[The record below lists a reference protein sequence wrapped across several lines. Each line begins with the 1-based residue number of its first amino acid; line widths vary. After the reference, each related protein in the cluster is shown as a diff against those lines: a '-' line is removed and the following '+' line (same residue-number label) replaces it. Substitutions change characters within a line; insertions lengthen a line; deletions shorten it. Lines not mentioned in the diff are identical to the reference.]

1 MSLAQRNDC
10 QHNSK
15 EILEGNDKI
24 ACRDL
29 ALGILFLSQTV
40 IGILGN
46 FSLLYHY
53 VFLHH
58 RQSRLRFI
66 DLILMHL
73 CIANSLVILS
83 NGSSQTIVAFGS
95 KYLFNEFGC
104 HVTLYVFRV
113 GTTMSICSVCFL
125 SVFQTI
131 IISPTNSCWKYHK
144 IKSPKYIGFIISF
157 CWLLHMGVN
166 FIFPLYMLHASGK
179 LESRNIT
186 KERHLGFCAVVDY
199 GTTMNS
205 VYIALVV
212 LPEVSLIV
220 LTIWAS
226 GSTIFVLY
234 RHKQQVKHIHCT
246 NVSLRSPELR
256 ATKSILLLA
265 STFVTFYIISSIFHS
280 FIALFYNLSWWLVN
294 ISCLISLCFPT
305 ISPFLVMSQDSSISV
320 FWFVWIRNT
329 KHLFSAEIY
338 NCIFSRSFVL
348 CTPQFIMKGTT

>member
-10 QHNSK
+10 QHNLK
-15 EILEGNDKI
+15 EILERNDKI
-24 ACRDL
+24 ASRDL

-58 RQSRLRFI
+58 RQSRWRSI

-104 HVTLYVFRV
+104 HVTLYVLRV
-113 GTTMSICSVCFL
+113 GRTMSICTICLL

-131 IISPTNSCWKYHK
+131 IISPTNSCWKNLK
-144 IKSPKYIGFIISF
+144 VKAAKYTGFCMSL

-166 FIFPLYMLHASGK
+166 FIFPLYTLHAFGK
-179 LESRNIT
+179 AEGRNIT
-186 KERHLGFCAVVDY
+186 KERHVGFCAFVDY
-199 GTTMNS
+199 GTTTS
-205 VYIALVV
+205 YIYIAVV
-212 LPEVSLIV
+212 VSPEVAFIV

-234 RHKQQVKHIHCT
+234 RHKQQVKHIHT
-246 NVSLRSPELR
+246 KNVSFRSPELR
-256 ATKSILLLA
+256 ATKSILLLV
-265 STFVTFYIISSIFHS
+265 STFVSFYIISSIFHI
-280 FIALFYNLSWWLVN
+280 FVALFYSLSWWLVN
-294 ISCLISLCFPT
+294 ISRLISLCFPT
-305 ISPFLVMSQDSSISV
+305 ISPFLVMSQDSSISL
-320 FWFVWIRNT
+320 FWFVQIRNT
-329 KHLFSAEIY
+329 KMPLLIR
-338 NCIFSRSFVL
+338 NI
-348 CTPQFIMKGTT
+348 